1 MKKGYRQQLP
11 DRDPQET
18 IEWID
23 SIASIIDIKGDE
35 RARYLLQTLIREARD
50 RNIAIPLLTNSP
62 YVNTIPPESEP
73 EYPGDEVL
81 EKKIRRMIRWN
92 AAMMVAK
99 ANQNFAGLGGHISTY
114 ASASSLYE
122 VGFQHFFK
130 GKDNGLGDFIYF
142 QGHASPGIYSRA
154 YIEGRLSEE
163 QLDHFRRESF
173 TDGLSSYPHPR
184 LMPDFWEFPTVSMG
198 LGPTNAI
205 YHARFLRYAH
215 ERGICD
221 TSNSRVWAFLG
232 DGECDEPET
241 LHALHLAHR
250 EKLDNLTFVI
260 NCNLQ
265 RLDGPV
271 RGNGKIIQELE
282 AIFRGSGW
290 NVLKVLWGKDWD
302 PLLQNDEMGH
312 LLQKMENTVDGDYQN
327 LAASSGDYIRQNF
340 FGPEPELQKLVE
352 NLDDNTLARLRRGG
366 HDSTK
371 LFAAYNEAIN
381 HKNQPTVILAKT
393 VKGWS
398 LGKSFEARNMTHQ
411 KKGLDKSDWQHFRD
425 LLQIPFTD
433 SELEEMPYY
442 KPASDSPEIKYLKQQ
457 REKLGGSLPKRN
469 ATYSGFQ
476 MPQNQVFSEFD
487 KGTPKE
493 QEVSTT
499 MAFVRLLRN
508 LMKDEKI
515 GDLIV
520 PIVPDE
526 ARTFGMEALFTEFK
540 IYTAQGQTYTP
551 VDSKLLLSY
560 KEAKNGQILEEG
572 ISEAGAMSS
581 FTAAGMA
588 YSTIGKPTIPFYIY
602 YSMFGFQRVGDQ
614 IWCAADSRAKGF
626 LLGATAGRTTL
637 NGEGLQ
643 HQDGHSLLVADTVP
657 SCISYDAAFAYEIG
671 IIIKEGLRRMYDN
684 NEDLLYYLT
693 LYNENYQM
701 PPIPKNCEEGVIKGI
716 YKFKS
721 TPKPKARLIG
731 SGSIMQQVL
740 SAHKILKKLGIETE
754 IWSATSFGG
763 LRRDAVECE
772 RWNLLNPM
780 KKPKIPY
787 ISKAMTK
794 KDLVTIAATDH
805 VKAVPDM
812 IQKWMPGKYIS
823 LGTDG
828 FGRSDTRENLR
839 KFFEIDAE
847 HIAAAT
853 ISTLLTEGKISEAKA
868 KTALKT
874 LDIDPDTPDPARN

>member
-1 MKKGYRQQLP
+1 MGKGYRQQLP

-18 IEWID
+18 EEWID
-23 SIASIIDIKGDE
+23 SIASVIDIKGEE

-50 RNIAIPLLTNSP
+50 RNIAIPPLTNSP

-73 EYPGDEVL
+73 KYPGDEIL
-81 EKKIRRMIRWN
+81 EKKIRRIIRWN
-92 AAMMVAK
+92 AAMMVSK
-99 ANQNFAGLGGHISTY
+99 ANKKFEGLGGHISTY
-114 ASASSLYE
+114 ASAASLYE
-122 VGFQHFFK
+122 VGFHHFFK
-130 GKDNGLGDFIYF
+130 GKNNGIGDFIYY

-154 YIEGRLSEE
+154 YLEGRLNEGH
-163 QLDHFRRESF
+163 LDHFRREAF

-184 LMPDFWEFPTVSMG
+184 LMPEFWEFPTVSMG

-205 YHARFLRYAH
+205 YHARFLRYLQ
-215 ERGICD
+215 ERGIAD

-250 EKLDNLTFVI
+250 EKLDNLTFVV

-290 NVLKVLWGKDWD
+290 NVIKVLWGRDWD
-302 PLLQNDEMGH
+302 PLLLKDERGH
-312 LLQKMENTVDGDYQN
+312 LLRKMEKTVDGDYQT
-327 LAASSGDYIRQNF
+327 LAASSGDYIREKF
-340 FGPEPELQKLVE
+340 FGPEHELKKLVE
-352 NLDDNTLARLRRGG
+352 DMDDNSLTKLRRGG

-371 LFAAYNEAIN
+371 LFAAYNEATK
-381 HKNQPTVILAKT
+381 HENQPSVILAKT
-393 VKGWS
+393 VKGWA
-398 LGKSFEARNMTHQ
+398 LGKGFQARNMTHQ
-411 KKGLDKSDWQHFRD
+411 KKSLDKSDWEYFRD
-425 LLQIPFTD
+425 LLEIPFTD
-433 SELEEMPYY
+433 SELEDMPYY
-442 KPASDSPEIKYLKQQ
+442 KPPPDSEEIKYLKDQ
-457 REKLGGSLPKRN
+457 RERLGGFLPKRN
-469 ATYSGFQ
+469 ASYSGFH
-476 MPQNQVFSEFD
+476 MPKNDVFTEFD
-487 KGTPKE
+487 KGTPKN
-493 QEVSTT
+493 QVVSTT

-540 IYTAQGQTYTP
+540 IYNAQGQIYTP
-551 VDSKLLLSY
+551 VDSQLLLSY
-560 KEAKNGQILEEG
+560 KESESGQILEEG

-588 YSTIGKPTIPFYIY
+588 YSTVGKPTIPFYIY

-614 IWCAADSRAKGF
+614 IWCAADSRARGF

-643 HQDGHSLLVADTVP
+643 HQDGHSLLTATTVP
-657 SCISYDAAFAYEIG
+657 NCVSYDAAFAYEIG
-671 IIIKEGLRRMYDN
+671 IIIKEGLRRMYEN
-684 NEDLLYYLT
+684 NEDLFYYLT
-693 LYNENYQM
+693 LYNENYDM
-701 PPIPKNCEEGVIKGI
+701 PPIPKNSEEGIIKGI
-716 YKFKS
+716 YRFKKI
-721 TPKPKARLIG
+721 TKPIVRLIG
-731 SGSIMQQVL
+731 SGSIMQQVI
-740 SAHKILKKLGIETE
+740 SADKILSEMGINCE

-763 LRRDAVECE
+763 LQRDAMECE
-772 RWNLLNPM
+772 RWNLLNPT
-780 KKPKIPY
+780 KKAKIPY
-787 ISKAMTK
+787 ISKVMK
-794 KDLVTIAATDH
+794 NEEMVTIATTDH
-805 VKAVPDM
+805 IKAVPKM
-812 IQKWMPGKYIS
+812 IERWIPGEYIT

-847 HIAAAT
+847 HIAAAA
-853 ISTLLTEGKISEAKA
+853 ISSLLTEGKLTKAKA
-868 KTALKT
+868 ESYMEN
-874 LDIDPDTPDPARN
+874 LDINSDAPDPSRN

>member
-1 MKKGYRQQLP
+1 MGKGYRQQLP

-18 IEWID
+18 EEWID
-23 SIASIIDIKGDE
+23 SIASIIDIKGEE

-50 RNIAIPLLTNSP
+50 RNIAIPPLTNSP

-73 EYPGDEVL
+73 KYPGDETL
-81 EKKIRRMIRWN
+81 EKKIRRIIRWN
-92 AAMMVAK
+92 AAMMVSK
-99 ANQNFAGLGGHISTY
+99 ANKKFEGLGGHISTY
-114 ASASSLYE
+114 ASAASLYE
-122 VGFQHFFK
+122 VGFHHFFK
-130 GKDNGLGDFIYF
+130 GKNNGIGDFIYY

-154 YIEGRLSEE
+154 YLEGRLNEGH
-163 QLDHFRRESF
+163 LDHFRREAF

-184 LMPDFWEFPTVSMG
+184 LMPEFWEFPTVSMG

-205 YHARFLRYAH
+205 YHARFLRYLQ
-215 ERGICD
+215 ERGIAD

-250 EKLDNLTFVI
+250 EKLDNLTFVV

-290 NVLKVLWGKDWD
+290 NVIKVLWGRDWD
-302 PLLQNDEMGH
+302 PLLLKDEMGH
-312 LLQKMENTVDGDYQN
+312 LLRKMENTVDGDYQT
-327 LAASSGDYIRQNF
+327 LAASSGDYIREKF
-340 FGPEPELQKLVE
+340 FGPEHELKKLVE
-352 NLDDNTLARLRRGG
+352 DMDDNSLTKLRRGG

-371 LFAAYNEAIN
+371 LFAAYNEATK
-381 HKNQPTVILAKT
+381 HENQPSVILAKT
-393 VKGWS
+393 VKGWA
-398 LGKSFEARNMTHQ
+398 LGKGFQARNMTHQ
-411 KKGLDKSDWQHFRD
+411 KKSLDKSDWEYFRD
-425 LLQIPFTD
+425 LLEIPFTD
-433 SELEEMPYY
+433 SELEDMPYY
-442 KPASDSPEIKYLKQQ
+442 KPPPDSEEIKYLKDQ
-457 REKLGGSLPKRN
+457 RERLGGFLPKRN
-469 ATYSGFQ
+469 ASYSGFH
-476 MPQNQVFSEFD
+476 MPISDVFAEFD
-487 KGTPKE
+487 KGTPKN
-493 QEVSTT
+493 QVVSTT

-540 IYTAQGQTYTP
+540 IYNAQGQIYTP
-551 VDSKLLLSY
+551 VDSQLLLSY
-560 KEAKNGQILEEG
+560 KESESGQILEEG

-588 YSTIGKPTIPFYIY
+588 YSTVGKPTIPFYIY

-614 IWCAADSRAKGF
+614 IWCAADSRARGF

-643 HQDGHSLLVADTVP
+643 HQDGHSLLTATTVP
-657 SCISYDAAFAYEIG
+657 NCVAYDAAFAYEIG
-671 IIIKEGLRRMYDN
+671 IIIKEGLRRMYEN
-684 NEDLLYYLT
+684 NEDLFYYLT
-693 LYNENYQM
+693 LYNENYTM
-701 PPIPKNCEEGVIKGI
+701 PPIPKNSEEGIIKGI
-716 YKFKS
+716 YRFKNVA
-721 TPKPKARLIG
+721 KPVVRLIG

-740 SAHKILKKLGIETE
+740 SADKILSEMGINCE

-763 LRRDAVECE
+763 LQRDAMECE
-772 RWNLLNPM
+772 RWNLLNPT
-780 KKPKIPY
+780 KKAKIPY
-787 ISKAMTK
+787 ISKVMK
-794 KDLVTIAATDH
+794 NEEMVTIATTDH
-805 VKAVPDM
+805 IKAVPKM
-812 IQKWMPGKYIS
+812 IERWIPGEYIT

-847 HIAAAT
+847 HIAAAA
-853 ISTLLTEGKISEAKA
+853 ISSLLTERKLTKAKA
-868 KTALKT
+868 DSYMEN
-874 LDIDPDTPDPARN
+874 LDINPDAPDPSRN

>member
-18 IEWID
+18 EEWID
-23 SIASIIDIKGDE
+23 SISSIIDIKGNE

-73 EYPGDEVL
+73 DYPGDQAL

-92 AAMMVAK
+92 AAMMVSK
-99 ANQNFAGLGGHISTY
+99 ANKNFAGLGGHISTY

-154 YIEGRLSEE
+154 FIEGRLNEE

-173 TDGLSSYPHPR
+173 DDGLSSYPHPR

-302 PLLQNDEMGH
+302 PLLQKDEMGH
-312 LLQKMENTVDGDYQN
+312 LLQKMESTVDGDYQN

-352 NLDDNTLARLRRGG
+352 DLDDNTLARLRRGG

-381 HKNQPTVILAKT
+381 HKKQPTVILAKT

-398 LGKSFEARNMTHQ
+398 LGKAFEARNMTHQ
-411 KKGLDKSDWQHFRD
+411 KKGLDKSDWQYFRD
-425 LLQIPFTD
+425 LLEIPFTD
-433 SELEEMPYY
+433 SELEDMPYY
-442 KPASDSPEIKYLKQQ
+442 KPSADSPEIKYLIQQ
-457 REKLGGSLPKRN
+457 REKLGGFLPKRN
-469 ATYSGFQ
+469 STYSGFK
-476 MPQNQVFSEFD
+476 MPKKEVFAEFD

-515 GDLIV
+515 GELIV

-560 KEAKNGQILEEG
+560 KEAENGQILEEG

-614 IWCAADSRAKGF
+614 IWCAADSRARGF

-701 PPIPKNCEEGVIKGI
+701 PPKPKNCEEGIIKGI

-721 TPKPKARLIG
+721 VPKPKARLIG

-740 SAHKILKKLGIETE
+740 SAHKKLKNLGIETE

-763 LRRDAVECE
+763 LRRDAMECE

-780 KKPKIPY
+780 KKAKIPY
-787 ISKAMTK
+787 LSKIMGK
-794 KDLVTIAATDH
+794 NELVTIATTDH

-812 IQKWMPGKYIS
+812 IQKWMPGKYVC

-828 FGRSDTRENLR
+828 FGRSDTRDNLR
-839 KFFEIDAE
+839 KFFEIDTE
-847 HIAAAT
+847 HIVAAT
-853 ISTLLTEGKISEAKA
+853 ISTLLTEGKLSEAKA
-868 KTALKT
+868 KAALKT
-874 LDIDPDTPDPARN
+874 LDINPDTPDPARN

>member
-1 MKKGYRQQLP
+1 MGKGYRQQLP

-18 IEWID
+18 EEWID
-23 SIASIIDIKGDE
+23 SIASVIDIKGEE

-50 RNIAIPLLTNSP
+50 RNIAIPPLTNSP

-73 EYPGDEVL
+73 KYPGDEIL
-81 EKKIRRMIRWN
+81 EKKIRRIIRWN
-92 AAMMVAK
+92 AAMMVSK
-99 ANQNFAGLGGHISTY
+99 ANKKFEGLGGHISTY
-114 ASASSLYE
+114 ASAASLYE
-122 VGFQHFFK
+122 VGFHHFFK
-130 GKDNGLGDFIYF
+130 GKNNGIGDFIYY

-154 YIEGRLSEE
+154 YLEGRLNEGH
-163 QLDHFRRESF
+163 LDHFRREAF

-184 LMPDFWEFPTVSMG
+184 LMPEFWEFPTVSMG

-205 YHARFLRYAH
+205 YHARFLRYLQ
-215 ERGICD
+215 ERGIAD

-250 EKLDNLTFVI
+250 EKLDNLTFVV

-290 NVLKVLWGKDWD
+290 NVIKVLWGRDWD
-302 PLLQNDEMGH
+302 PLLLKDEMGH
-312 LLQKMENTVDGDYQN
+312 LLRKMEKTVDGDYQT
-327 LAASSGDYIRQNF
+327 LAASSGDYIREKF
-340 FGPEPELQKLVE
+340 FGPEHELKKLVE
-352 NLDDNTLARLRRGG
+352 DMDDNSLTKLRRGG

-371 LFAAYNEAIN
+371 LFAAYNEATK
-381 HKNQPTVILAKT
+381 HENQPSVILAKT
-393 VKGWS
+393 VKGWA
-398 LGKSFEARNMTHQ
+398 LGKGFQARNMTHQ
-411 KKGLDKSDWQHFRD
+411 KKSLDKSDWEYFRD
-425 LLQIPFTD
+425 LLEIPFTD
-433 SELEEMPYY
+433 SELEDMPYY
-442 KPASDSPEIKYLKQQ
+442 KPPPDSEEIKYLKDQ
-457 REKLGGSLPKRN
+457 RERLGGFLPKRN
-469 ATYSGFQ
+469 ASYSGFH
-476 MPQNQVFSEFD
+476 MPINDVFTEFD
-487 KGTPKE
+487 KGTPKN
-493 QEVSTT
+493 QVVSTT

-540 IYTAQGQTYTP
+540 IYNAQGQIYTP
-551 VDSKLLLSY
+551 VDSQLLLSY
-560 KEAKNGQILEEG
+560 KESESGQILEEG

-588 YSTIGKPTIPFYIY
+588 YSTVGKPTIPFYIY

-614 IWCAADSRAKGF
+614 IWCAADSRARGF

-643 HQDGHSLLVADTVP
+643 HQDGHSLLTATTVP
-657 SCISYDAAFAYEIG
+657 NCVSYDAAFAYEIG
-671 IIIKEGLRRMYDN
+671 IIIKEGLRRMYEN
-684 NEDLLYYLT
+684 NEDLFYYLT
-693 LYNENYQM
+693 LYNENYDM
-701 PPIPKNCEEGVIKGI
+701 PPIPKNSKEGIIKGI
-716 YKFKS
+716 YRFKKI
-721 TPKPKARLIG
+721 TKPIVRLIG
-731 SGSIMQQVL
+731 SGSIMQQVI
-740 SAHKILKKLGIETE
+740 SADKILSEMGINCE

-763 LRRDAVECE
+763 LQRDAMECE
-772 RWNLLNPM
+772 RWNLLNPT
-780 KKPKIPY
+780 KKAKIPY
-787 ISKAMTK
+787 ISKVMK
-794 KDLVTIAATDH
+794 NEEMVTIATTDH
-805 VKAVPDM
+805 IKAVPKM
-812 IQKWMPGKYIS
+812 IERWIPGEYIT

-847 HIAAAT
+847 HIAAAA
-853 ISTLLTEGKISEAKA
+853 ISSLLTEGKLTKAKA
-868 KTALKT
+868 DSYMEN
-874 LDIDPDTPDPARN
+874 LDINSDAPDPSRN

>member
-18 IEWID
+18 EEWID
-23 SIASIIDIKGDE
+23 SIASIIDLKGDE

-73 EYPGDEVL
+73 EYPGDEIL

-92 AAMMVAK
+92 AAMMVSK
-99 ANQNFAGLGGHISTY
+99 ANKNFAGLGGHISTY

-154 YIEGRLSEE
+154 FIEGRLSEE

-173 TDGLSSYPHPR
+173 DDGLSSYPHPR

-302 PLLQNDEMGH
+302 PLLQKDEMGH
-312 LLQKMENTVDGDYQN
+312 LLKKMEKTVDGDYQN

-352 NLDDNTLARLRRGG
+352 DLDDNTLARLRRGG

-398 LGKSFEARNMTHQ
+398 LGKAFEARNMTHQ
-411 KKGLDKSDWQHFRD
+411 KKGLDKSDWQYFRD
-425 LLQIPFTD
+425 LLEIPFTD
-433 SELEEMPYY
+433 SELEDMPYY
-442 KPASDSPEIKYLKQQ
+442 KPAADSPEIKYLKHQ

-476 MPQNQVFSEFD
+476 MPTNQVFSEFD

-508 LMKDEKI
+508 LMKDEQI

-540 IYTAQGQTYTP
+540 IYTSQGQTYTP

-657 SCISYDAAFAYEIG
+657 NCISYDAAFAYEIG

-693 LYNENYQM
+693 LYNENYRM
-701 PPIPKNCEEGVIKGI
+701 PAIPKDCEEGIIKGI
-716 YKFKS
+716 YKFKNAS
-721 TPKPKARLIG
+721 KPKARLIG

-740 SAHKILKKLGIETE
+740 LAQKMLEKLDIKTE
-754 IWSATSFGG
+754 VWSATSFGG

-772 RWNLLNPM
+772 RWNLLNPT
-780 KKPKIPY
+780 KKQKIPY
-787 ISKAMTK
+787 ISKVMTK
-794 KDLVTIAATDH
+794 KLVTIASTDH

-812 IQKWMPGKYIS
+812 IQKWIPGKYVS

-839 KFFEIDAE
+839 KFFEIDSQY
-847 HIAAAT
+847 IVAAT
-853 ISTLLTEGKISEAKA
+853 ISTLLTEGELSEAKA
-868 KTALKT
+868 KAALKS
-874 LDIDPDTPDPARN
+874 LDIDPDTPNPARN

>member
-1 MKKGYRQQLP
+1 MSKGYRQQLP
-11 DRDPQET
+11 DRDTQET
-18 IEWID
+18 EEWID
-23 SIASIIDIKGDE
+23 SIESIIDVKGEE

-50 RNIAIPLLTNSP
+50 RNIDIPLLTNSP

-73 EYPGDEVL
+73 NYPGDEII
-81 EKKIRRMIRWN
+81 EKRIRRIIRWN
-92 AAMMVAK
+92 AAMMVSK
-99 ANQNFAGLGGHISTY
+99 ANKNFAGLGGHISTY
-114 ASASSLYE
+114 ASAASLYE
-122 VGFQHFFK
+122 VGFHHFFK
-130 GKDNGLGDFIYF
+130 GKEQGIGDFIYY

-154 YIEGRLSEE
+154 YLEGRLNEK

-173 TDGLSSYPHPR
+173 ADGLSSYPHPR

-205 YHARFLRYAH
+205 YHARFLRYLQ
-215 ERGICD
+215 ERGIAD

-250 EKLDNLTFVI
+250 EKLDNLTFVV

-290 NVLKVLWGKDWD
+290 NVMKVLWGRDWD
-302 PLLQNDEMGH
+302 PLLQKDEMGH
-312 LLQKMENTVDGDYQN
+312 LLKRMNETVDGDYQT

-340 FGPEPELQKLVE
+340 FGPEKELQELVKHIG
-352 NLDDNTLARLRRGG
+352 DDALTKLRRGG

-371 LFAAYNEAIN
+371 IFAAYKEATE
-381 HKNQPTVILAKT
+381 HKGQPSVVLAKT
-393 VKGWS
+393 VKGWA
-398 LGKSFEARNMTHQ
+398 LGKGFEARNMTHQ
-411 KKGLDKSDWQHFRD
+411 KKSLEKSDWQYFRD
-425 LLQIPFTD
+425 LLEIPFTD
-433 SELEEMPYY
+433 SELEDMPYY
-442 KPASDSPEIKYLKQQ
+442 RPSADSEEIKYLKEQ
-457 REKLGGSLPKRN
+457 RKNLGGYLPTRK
-469 ATYSGFQ
+469 ATYSGFH
-476 MPQNQVFSEFD
+476 MPKSDAFTEFD
-487 KGTPKE
+487 KGTPKD

-508 LMKDEKI
+508 LMKDDKI

-540 IYTAQGQTYTP
+540 IYNAQGQIYTP
-551 VDSKLLLSY
+551 VDSQLLLSY
-560 KEAKNGQILEEG
+560 KESESGQILEEG

-588 YSTIGKPTIPFYIY
+588 YSTVGKPTIPFYIY

-643 HQDGHSLLVADTVP
+643 HQDGHSLLTATTVP
-657 SCISYDAAFAYEIG
+657 NCLSYDAAFAYEIG
-671 IIIKEGLRRMYDN
+671 IIIKEGLRRMYEN
-684 NEDLLYYLT
+684 NEDVFYYLT
-693 LYNENYQM
+693 LYNENYPM
-701 PPIPKNCEEGVIKGI
+701 PSLPKNCEEGIIKGI

-721 TPKPKARLIG
+721 MNKPKIRLIG
-731 SGSIMQQVL
+731 SGPIMQQVL
-740 SAHKILKKLGIETE
+740 KAEEILANEGISCE

-763 LRRDAVECE
+763 LRREALECD
-772 RWNLLNPM
+772 RWNMMNPA
-780 KKPKIPY
+780 KKQKIPY
-787 ISKAMTK
+787 ISKVMGK
-794 KDLVTIAATDH
+794 NNLITIAATDH
-805 VKAVPDM
+805 MKAVPDM
-812 IQKWMPGKYIS
+812 IKSWMPGKYVT

-847 HIAAAT
+847 HIAAAA
-853 ISTLLTEGKISEAKA
+853 ISTMLTEGKLTKTKA
-868 KTALKT
+868 ETILKK
-874 LDIDPDTPDPARN
+874 LDINPEAPNPARN

>member
-18 IEWID
+18 EEWID
-23 SIASIIDIKGDE
+23 SIASIIDLKGDE

-73 EYPGDEVL
+73 EYPGDEIL

-92 AAMMVAK
+92 AAMMVSK
-99 ANQNFAGLGGHISTY
+99 ANKNFAGLGGHISTY

-154 YIEGRLSEE
+154 FIEGRLSKE

-173 TDGLSSYPHPR
+173 DDGLSSYPHPR

-302 PLLQNDEMGH
+302 PLLQKDEMGH
-312 LLQKMENTVDGDYQN
+312 LLKKMEKTVDGDYQN

-352 NLDDNTLARLRRGG
+352 DLDDNTLARLRRGG

-398 LGKSFEARNMTHQ
+398 LGKAFEARNMTHQ
-411 KKGLDKSDWQHFRD
+411 KKGLDKSDWQYFRD
-425 LLQIPFTD
+425 LLEIPFTD
-433 SELEEMPYY
+433 SELEDMPYY
-442 KPASDSPEIKYLKQQ
+442 KPAADSPEIKYLKHQ

-476 MPQNQVFSEFD
+476 MPTNQVFSEFD

-508 LMKDEKI
+508 LMKDEQI

-540 IYTAQGQTYTP
+540 IYTSQGQTYTP

-657 SCISYDAAFAYEIG
+657 NCISYDAAFAYEIG

-701 PPIPKNCEEGVIKGI
+701 PAIPKDCEEGIIKGI
-716 YKFKS
+716 YKFKNAS
-721 TPKPKARLIG
+721 KPKARLIG

-740 SAHKILKKLGIETE
+740 LAQKMLEKLDIKTE
-754 IWSATSFGG
+754 VWSATSFGG

-772 RWNLLNPM
+772 RWNLLNPT
-780 KKPKIPY
+780 KKQKIPY
-787 ISKAMTK
+787 ISKVMTK
-794 KDLVTIAATDH
+794 KLVTIASTDH

-812 IQKWMPGKYIS
+812 IQKWIPGKYVS

-839 KFFEIDAE
+839 KFFEIDSQY
-847 HIAAAT
+847 IVAAT
-853 ISTLLTEGKISEAKA
+853 ISTLLTEGELSEAKA
-868 KTALKT
+868 KAALKS
-874 LDIDPDTPDPARN
+874 LDIDPDTPNPARN

>member
-18 IEWID
+18 EEWID
-23 SIASIIDIKGDE
+23 SIASIIDLKGDE

-73 EYPGDEVL
+73 EYPGDEIL

-92 AAMMVAK
+92 AAMMVSK
-99 ANQNFAGLGGHISTY
+99 ANKNFAGLGGHISTY

-154 YIEGRLSEE
+154 FIEGRLSEE

-173 TDGLSSYPHPR
+173 DDGLSSYPHPR

-302 PLLQNDEMGH
+302 PLLQKDEMGH
-312 LLQKMENTVDGDYQN
+312 LLKKMEKTVDGDYQN

-352 NLDDNTLARLRRGG
+352 DLDDNTLARLRRGG

-398 LGKSFEARNMTHQ
+398 LGKAFEARNMTHQ
-411 KKGLDKSDWQHFRD
+411 KKGLDKSDWQYFRD
-425 LLQIPFTD
+425 LLEIPFTD
-433 SELEEMPYY
+433 SELEDMPYY
-442 KPASDSPEIKYLKQQ
+442 KPAADSPEIKYLKHQ

-476 MPQNQVFSEFD
+476 MPTNQVFSEFD

-508 LMKDEKI
+508 LMKDEQI

-540 IYTAQGQTYTP
+540 IYTSQGQTYTP

-657 SCISYDAAFAYEIG
+657 NCISYDAAFAYEIG

-701 PPIPKNCEEGVIKGI
+701 PAIPKDCEEGIIKGI
-716 YKFKS
+716 YKFKNAS
-721 TPKPKARLIG
+721 KPKARLIG

-740 SAHKILKKLGIETE
+740 LAQKMLEKLDIKTE
-754 IWSATSFGG
+754 VWSATSFGG

-772 RWNLLNPM
+772 RWNLLNPT
-780 KKPKIPY
+780 KKQKIPY
-787 ISKAMTK
+787 ISKVMTK
-794 KDLVTIAATDH
+794 KLVTIASTDH

-812 IQKWMPGKYIS
+812 IQKWIPGKYVS

-839 KFFEIDAE
+839 KFFEIDSQY
-847 HIAAAT
+847 IVAAT
-853 ISTLLTEGKISEAKA
+853 ISTLLTEGELSEAKA
-868 KTALKT
+868 KAALKS
-874 LDIDPDTPDPARN
+874 LDIDPDTPNPARN

>member
-1 MKKGYRQQLP
+1 MSKGYRQQLP
-11 DRDPQET
+11 DRDTQET
-18 IEWID
+18 EEWID
-23 SIASIIDIKGDE
+23 SIESIIDVKGEE

-50 RNIAIPLLTNSP
+50 RNIDIPLLTNSP

-73 EYPGDEVL
+73 NYPGDEII
-81 EKKIRRMIRWN
+81 EKRIRRIIRWN
-92 AAMMVAK
+92 AAMMVSK
-99 ANQNFAGLGGHISTY
+99 ANKNFAGLGGHISTY
-114 ASASSLYE
+114 ASAASLYE
-122 VGFQHFFK
+122 VGFHHFFK
-130 GKDNGLGDFIYF
+130 GKEQGIGDFIYY

-154 YIEGRLSEE
+154 YLEGRLNEK

-173 TDGLSSYPHPR
+173 ADGLSSYPHPR

-205 YHARFLRYAH
+205 YHARFLRYLQ
-215 ERGICD
+215 ERGIAD

-250 EKLDNLTFVI
+250 EKLDNLTFVV

-290 NVLKVLWGKDWD
+290 NVMKVLWGRDWD
-302 PLLQNDEMGH
+302 PLLQKDEMGY
-312 LLQKMENTVDGDYQN
+312 LLKRMNETVDGDYQT
-327 LAASSGDYIRQNF
+327 LAASSGEYIRQNF
-340 FGPEPELQKLVE
+340 FGPEKELQKLVKHIG
-352 NLDDNTLARLRRGG
+352 DDALTKLRRGG

-371 LFAAYNEAIN
+371 IFAAYKEATEY
-381 HKNQPTVILAKT
+381 KGLPSVVLAKT
-393 VKGWS
+393 VKGWA
-398 LGKSFEARNMTHQ
+398 LGKGFEARNMTHQ
-411 KKGLDKSDWQHFRD
+411 KKSLEKSDWQYFRD
-425 LLQIPFTD
+425 LLEIPFTD
-433 SELEEMPYY
+433 SELEDMPYY
-442 KPASDSPEIKYLKQQ
+442 RPSADSEEIKYLKEQ
-457 REKLGGSLPKRN
+457 RQNLGGYLPTRK
-469 ATYSGFQ
+469 ATYSGFH
-476 MPQNQVFSEFD
+476 MPKSDAFTEFD
-487 KGTPKE
+487 KGTPKD

-508 LMKDEKI
+508 LMKDDKI
-515 GDLIV
+515 GDLVV

-540 IYTAQGQTYTP
+540 IYNAQGQIYTP
-551 VDSKLLLSY
+551 VDSQLLLSY
-560 KEAKNGQILEEG
+560 KESESGQILEEG

-588 YSTIGKPTIPFYIY
+588 YSTVGKPTIPFYIY

-643 HQDGHSLLVADTVP
+643 HQDGHSLLTATTVP
-657 SCISYDAAFAYEIG
+657 NCLSYDAAFAYEIG
-671 IIIKEGLRRMYDN
+671 IIIKEGLRRMYEN
-684 NEDLLYYLT
+684 NEDVFYYLT
-693 LYNENYQM
+693 LYNENYPM
-701 PPIPKNCEEGVIKGI
+701 PSLPKNCEEGIIKGI

-721 TPKPKARLIG
+721 NNKPKIRLIG
-731 SGSIMQQVL
+731 SGPIMQQVL
-740 SAHKILKKLGIETE
+740 KAEEILANEGINCE

-763 LRRDAVECE
+763 LRRDALECD
-772 RWNLLNPM
+772 RWNMMNPT
-780 KKPKIPY
+780 KKQKVPY
-787 ISKAMTK
+787 ISKVMSK
-794 KDLVTIAATDH
+794 SNLITIAATDH
-805 VKAVPDM
+805 MKAVPDM
-812 IQKWMPGKYIS
+812 IKSWMPGKYVT

-847 HIAAAT
+847 HIAAAA
-853 ISTLLTEGKISEAKA
+853 ISTMLTEGKLTKAKA
-868 KTALKT
+868 ETILKK
-874 LDIDPDTPDPARN
+874 LDINPKAPNPARN

>member
-18 IEWID
+18 EEWID
-23 SIASIIDIKGDE
+23 SIASIIDLKGDE

-73 EYPGDEVL
+73 DYPGDEIL

-92 AAMMVAK
+92 AAMMVSK
-99 ANQNFAGLGGHISTY
+99 ANKNFAGLGGHISTY

-154 YIEGRLSEE
+154 FIEGRLSEK

-173 TDGLSSYPHPR
+173 DDGLSSYPHPR
-184 LMPDFWEFPTVSMG
+184 LMPEFWEFPTVSMG

-302 PLLQNDEMGH
+302 PLLQKDEMGH
-312 LLQKMENTVDGDYQN
+312 LLKKMEKTVDGDYQN

-352 NLDDNTLARLRRGG
+352 DLDDNTLARLRRGG

-393 VKGWS
+393 IKGWS
-398 LGKSFEARNMTHQ
+398 LGKAFEARNMTHQ
-411 KKGLDKSDWQHFRD
+411 KKGLDKSDWQYFRD
-425 LLQIPFTD
+425 LLEIPFTD
-433 SELEEMPYY
+433 SELEDMPYY
-442 KPASDSPEIKYLKQQ
+442 KPAADSPEIKYLKHQ

-476 MPQNQVFSEFD
+476 MPTNQVFSEFD
-487 KGTPKE
+487 KGTPEE

-657 SCISYDAAFAYEIG
+657 NCISYDAAFAYEIG
-671 IIIKEGLRRMYDN
+671 IIIKEGLRRMYDK

-701 PPIPKNCEEGVIKGI
+701 PAIPKNCEEGIIKGI
-716 YKFKS
+716 YKFKNAS
-721 TPKPKARLIG
+721 KAKARLIG

-740 SAHKILKKLGIETE
+740 LAQKMLEKLDIKTE
-754 IWSATSFGG
+754 VWSATSFGG

-772 RWNLLNPM
+772 RWNLLNPTV
-780 KKPKIPY
+780 KQKIPY
-787 ISKAMTK
+787 ISKVMTK
-794 KDLVTIAATDH
+794 KLVTIASTDH

-812 IQKWMPGKYIS
+812 IQKWIPGKYVS

-839 KFFEIDAE
+839 KFFEIDAQ
-847 HIAAAT
+847 HIVAAT
-853 ISTLLTEGKISEAKA
+853 ISTLLTEGELSEVKAKA
-868 KTALKT
+868 ALKN
-874 LDIDPDTPDPARN
+874 LDINPDTPNPARN

>member
-1 MKKGYRQQLP
+1 MGKGYRQQLP

-18 IEWID
+18 EEWID
-23 SIASIIDIKGDE
+23 SIASVIDIKGEE

-50 RNIAIPLLTNSP
+50 RNIAIPPLTNSP

-73 EYPGDEVL
+73 KYPGDEIL
-81 EKKIRRMIRWN
+81 EKKIRRIIRWN
-92 AAMMVAK
+92 AAMMVSK
-99 ANQNFAGLGGHISTY
+99 ANKKFEGLGGHISTY
-114 ASASSLYE
+114 ASAASLYE
-122 VGFQHFFK
+122 VGFHHFFK
-130 GKDNGLGDFIYF
+130 GKNNGIGDFIYY

-154 YIEGRLSEE
+154 YLEGRLNEGH
-163 QLDHFRRESF
+163 LDHFRREAF

-184 LMPDFWEFPTVSMG
+184 LMPEFWEFPTVSMG

-205 YHARFLRYAH
+205 YHARFLRYLQ
-215 ERGICD
+215 ERGIAD

-250 EKLDNLTFVI
+250 EKLDNLTFVV

-290 NVLKVLWGKDWD
+290 NVIKVLWGRDWD
-302 PLLQNDEMGH
+302 PLLLKDEMGH
-312 LLQKMENTVDGDYQN
+312 LLRKMEKTVDGDYQT
-327 LAASSGDYIRQNF
+327 LAASSGDYIREKF
-340 FGPEPELQKLVE
+340 FGPEHELKKLVE
-352 NLDDNTLARLRRGG
+352 DMDDNSLTKLRRGG

-371 LFAAYNEAIN
+371 LFAAYNEATK
-381 HKNQPTVILAKT
+381 HENQPSVILAKT
-393 VKGWS
+393 VKGWA
-398 LGKSFEARNMTHQ
+398 LGKGFQARNMTHQ
-411 KKGLDKSDWQHFRD
+411 KKSLDKSDWEYFRD
-425 LLQIPFTD
+425 LLEIPFTD
-433 SELEEMPYY
+433 SELEDMPYY
-442 KPASDSPEIKYLKQQ
+442 KPPPDSEEIKYLKDQ
-457 REKLGGSLPKRN
+457 RERLGGFLPKRN
-469 ATYSGFQ
+469 ASYSGFH
-476 MPQNQVFSEFD
+476 MPINDVFTEFD
-487 KGTPKE
+487 KGTPKN
-493 QEVSTT
+493 QVVSTT

-540 IYTAQGQTYTP
+540 IYNAQGQIYTP
-551 VDSKLLLSY
+551 VDSQLLLSY
-560 KEAKNGQILEEG
+560 KESESGQILEEG

-588 YSTIGKPTIPFYIY
+588 YSTVGKPTIPFYIY

-614 IWCAADSRAKGF
+614 IWCAADSRARGF

-643 HQDGHSLLVADTVP
+643 HQDGHSLLTATTVP
-657 SCISYDAAFAYEIG
+657 NCVSYDAAFAYEIG
-671 IIIKEGLRRMYDN
+671 IIIKEGLRRMYEN
-684 NEDLLYYLT
+684 NEDLFYYLT
-693 LYNENYQM
+693 LYNENYDM
-701 PPIPKNCEEGVIKGI
+701 PPIPKNSEEGIIKGI
-716 YKFKS
+716 YRFKKI
-721 TPKPKARLIG
+721 TKPIVRLIG
-731 SGSIMQQVL
+731 SGSIMQQVI
-740 SAHKILKKLGIETE
+740 SADKILSEMGINCE

-763 LRRDAVECE
+763 LQRDAMECE
-772 RWNLLNPM
+772 RWNLLNPT
-780 KKPKIPY
+780 KKAKIPY
-787 ISKAMTK
+787 ISKVMK
-794 KDLVTIAATDH
+794 NEEMVTIATTDH
-805 VKAVPDM
+805 IKAVPKM
-812 IQKWMPGKYIS
+812 IERWIPGEYIT

-847 HIAAAT
+847 HIAAAA
-853 ISTLLTEGKISEAKA
+853 ISSLLTEGKLTKAKA
-868 KTALKT
+868 DSYMEN
-874 LDIDPDTPDPARN
+874 LDINSDAPDPSRN

>member
-1 MKKGYRQQLP
+1 MGKGYRQQLP

-18 IEWID
+18 EEWID
-23 SIASIIDIKGDE
+23 SIASIINIKGEE

-50 RNIAIPLLTNSP
+50 RNIAIPPLTNSP

-73 EYPGDEVL
+73 KYPGDETL
-81 EKKIRRMIRWN
+81 EKKIRRIIRWN
-92 AAMMVAK
+92 AAMMVSK
-99 ANQNFAGLGGHISTY
+99 ANKKFEGLGGHISTY
-114 ASASSLYE
+114 ASAASLYE
-122 VGFQHFFK
+122 VGFHHFFK
-130 GKDNGLGDFIYF
+130 GKNNGIGDFIYY

-154 YIEGRLSEE
+154 YLEGRLNEGH
-163 QLDHFRRESF
+163 LDHFRREAF
-173 TDGLSSYPHPR
+173 TEGLSSYPHPR
-184 LMPDFWEFPTVSMG
+184 LMPEFWEFPTVSMG

-205 YHARFLRYAH
+205 YHARFLRYLQ
-215 ERGICD
+215 ERGIAD

-250 EKLDNLTFVI
+250 EKLDNLTFVV

-290 NVLKVLWGKDWD
+290 NVIKVLWGRDWD
-302 PLLQNDEMGH
+302 PLLLKDEMGH
-312 LLQKMENTVDGDYQN
+312 LLRKMESTVDGDYQT
-327 LAASSGDYIRQNF
+327 LAASSGDYIREKF
-340 FGPEPELQKLVE
+340 FGPEHELKKLVE
-352 NLDDNTLARLRRGG
+352 DMDDNSLTKLRRGG

-371 LFAAYNEAIN
+371 LFAAYNEATK
-381 HKNQPTVILAKT
+381 HENQPSVILAKT
-393 VKGWS
+393 VKGWA
-398 LGKSFEARNMTHQ
+398 LGEGFQARNMTHQ
-411 KKGLDKSDWQHFRD
+411 KKSLDKSDWEYFRD
-425 LLQIPFTD
+425 LLEIPFTD
-433 SELEEMPYY
+433 SELDDMPYY
-442 KPASDSPEIKYLKQQ
+442 KPPPDSEEIKYLKDQ
-457 REKLGGSLPKRN
+457 RERLGGFLPKRN
-469 ATYSGFQ
+469 ASYSGFH
-476 MPQNQVFSEFD
+476 MPINDVFAEFD
-487 KGTPKE
+487 KGTPKN
-493 QEVSTT
+493 QVVSTT

-540 IYTAQGQTYTP
+540 IYNAQGQIYTP
-551 VDSKLLLSY
+551 VDSQLLLSY
-560 KEAKNGQILEEG
+560 KESESGQILEEG

-588 YSTIGKPTIPFYIY
+588 YSTVGKPTIPFYIY

-614 IWCAADSRAKGF
+614 IWCAADSRARGF

-643 HQDGHSLLVADTVP
+643 HQDGHSLLTATTVP
-657 SCISYDAAFAYEIG
+657 SCVAYDAAFAYEIG
-671 IIIKEGLRRMYDN
+671 IIIKEGLRRMYEN
-684 NEDLLYYLT
+684 NEDLFYYLT
-693 LYNENYQM
+693 LYNENYTM
-701 PPIPKNCEEGVIKGI
+701 PPIPKNSEEGIIKGI
-716 YKFKS
+716 YRFKNVA
-721 TPKPKARLIG
+721 KPVVRLIG

-740 SAHKILKKLGIETE
+740 SADKILSEMGINCE

-763 LRRDAVECE
+763 LQRDAMECE
-772 RWNLLNPM
+772 RWNLLNPT
-780 KKPKIPY
+780 KKAKIPY
-787 ISKAMTK
+787 ISKVMK
-794 KDLVTIAATDH
+794 NEEMVTIATTDH
-805 VKAVPDM
+805 IKAVPKM
-812 IQKWMPGKYIS
+812 IERWIPGEYIT

-847 HIAAAT
+847 HIAAAV
-853 ISTLLTEGKISEAKA
+853 ISSLLTEGKLTKAKA
-868 KTALKT
+868 DSYMEKI
-874 LDIDPDTPDPARN
+874 DINSDAPDPSRN

>member
-18 IEWID
+18 EEWID
-23 SIASIIDIKGDE
+23 SISSIIDIKGDE

-73 EYPGDEVL
+73 DYPGDQAL

-92 AAMMVAK
+92 AAMMVSK
-99 ANQNFAGLGGHISTY
+99 ANKNFAGLGGHISTY

-154 YIEGRLSEE
+154 FIEGRLNEE

-173 TDGLSSYPHPR
+173 DDGLSSYPHPR

-302 PLLQNDEMGH
+302 PLLQKDEMGH
-312 LLQKMENTVDGDYQN
+312 LLQKMESTVDGDYQN

-352 NLDDNTLARLRRGG
+352 DLDDNTLARLRRGG

-381 HKNQPTVILAKT
+381 HKKQPTVILAKT

-398 LGKSFEARNMTHQ
+398 LGIAFEARNMTHQ
-411 KKGLDKSDWQHFRD
+411 KKGLDKSDWQYFRD
-425 LLQIPFTD
+425 LLEIPFTD
-433 SELEEMPYY
+433 SELEDMPYY
-442 KPASDSPEIKYLKQQ
+442 KPSADSPEIKYLIQQ
-457 REKLGGSLPKRN
+457 REKLGGFLPKRN
-469 ATYSGFQ
+469 STYSGFK
-476 MPQNQVFSEFD
+476 MPKKEVFAEFD

-515 GDLIV
+515 GELIV

-560 KEAKNGQILEEG
+560 KEAENGQILEEG

-614 IWCAADSRAKGF
+614 IWCAADSRARGF

-701 PPIPKNCEEGVIKGI
+701 PPKPKNCEEGIIKGI

-721 TPKPKARLIG
+721 VPKPKARLIG

-740 SAHKILKKLGIETE
+740 SAHKKLKNLGIETE

-763 LRRDAVECE
+763 LRRDAMECE

-780 KKPKIPY
+780 KKAKIPY
-787 ISKAMTK
+787 LSKIMGK
-794 KDLVTIAATDH
+794 NELVTIATTDH

-812 IQKWMPGKYIS
+812 IQKWMPGKYVC

-828 FGRSDTRENLR
+828 FGRSDTRDNLR
-839 KFFEIDAE
+839 KFFEIDTE
-847 HIAAAT
+847 HIVAAT
-853 ISTLLTEGKISEAKA
+853 ISTLLTEGKLSEAKA
-868 KTALKT
+868 KAALKT
-874 LDIDPDTPDPARN
+874 LDINPDTPDPARN

>member
-1 MKKGYRQQLP
+1 MGKGYRQQLP

-18 IEWID
+18 EEWID
-23 SIASIIDIKGDE
+23 SIASVIDIKGEE

-50 RNIAIPLLTNSP
+50 RNIAIPPLTNSP

-73 EYPGDEVL
+73 KYPGDEIL
-81 EKKIRRMIRWN
+81 EKKIRRIIRWN
-92 AAMMVAK
+92 AAMMVSK
-99 ANQNFAGLGGHISTY
+99 ANKKFEGLGGHISTY
-114 ASASSLYE
+114 ASAASLYE
-122 VGFQHFFK
+122 VGFHHFFK
-130 GKDNGLGDFIYF
+130 GKNNGIGDFIYY

-154 YIEGRLSEE
+154 YLEGRLNEGH
-163 QLDHFRRESF
+163 LDHFRREAF

-184 LMPDFWEFPTVSMG
+184 LMPEFWEFPTVSMG

-205 YHARFLRYAH
+205 YHARFLRYLQ
-215 ERGICD
+215 ERGIAD

-250 EKLDNLTFVI
+250 EKLDNLTFVV

-290 NVLKVLWGKDWD
+290 NVIKVLWGRDWD
-302 PLLQNDEMGH
+302 PLLLKDERGH
-312 LLQKMENTVDGDYQN
+312 LLRKMEKTVDGDYQT
-327 LAASSGDYIRQNF
+327 LAASSGDYIREKF
-340 FGPEPELQKLVE
+340 FGPEHELKKLVE
-352 NLDDNTLARLRRGG
+352 DMDDNSLTKLRRGG

-371 LFAAYNEAIN
+371 LFAAYNEATK
-381 HKNQPTVILAKT
+381 HENQPSVILAKT
-393 VKGWS
+393 VKGWA
-398 LGKSFEARNMTHQ
+398 LGKGFQARNMTHQ
-411 KKGLDKSDWQHFRD
+411 KKSLDKSDWEYFRD
-425 LLQIPFTD
+425 LLEIPFTD
-433 SELEEMPYY
+433 SELEDMPYY
-442 KPASDSPEIKYLKQQ
+442 KPPPDSEEIKYLKDQ
-457 REKLGGSLPKRN
+457 RERLGGFLPKRN
-469 ATYSGFQ
+469 ASYSGFH
-476 MPQNQVFSEFD
+476 MPKNDVFTEFD
-487 KGTPKE
+487 KGTPKN
-493 QEVSTT
+493 QVVSTT

-540 IYTAQGQTYTP
+540 IYNAQGQIYTP
-551 VDSKLLLSY
+551 VDSQLLLSY
-560 KEAKNGQILEEG
+560 KESESGQILEEG

-588 YSTIGKPTIPFYIY
+588 YSTVGKPTIPFYIY

-614 IWCAADSRAKGF
+614 IWCAADSRARGF

-643 HQDGHSLLVADTVP
+643 HQDGHSLLTATTVP
-657 SCISYDAAFAYEIG
+657 NCVSYDAAFAYEIG
-671 IIIKEGLRRMYDN
+671 IIIKEGLRRMYEN
-684 NEDLLYYLT
+684 NEDLFYYLT
-693 LYNENYQM
+693 LYNENHDM
-701 PPIPKNCEEGVIKGI
+701 PPIPKNSEEGIIKGI
-716 YKFKS
+716 YRFKKI
-721 TPKPKARLIG
+721 TKPIVRLIG
-731 SGSIMQQVL
+731 SGSIMQQVI
-740 SAHKILKKLGIETE
+740 SADKILSEMGINCE

-763 LRRDAVECE
+763 LQRDAMECE
-772 RWNLLNPM
+772 RWNLLNPT
-780 KKPKIPY
+780 KKAKIPY
-787 ISKAMTK
+787 ISKVMK
-794 KDLVTIAATDH
+794 NEEMVTIATTDH
-805 VKAVPDM
+805 IKAVPKM
-812 IQKWMPGKYIS
+812 IERWIPGEYIT

-847 HIAAAT
+847 HIAAAA
-853 ISTLLTEGKISEAKA
+853 ISSLLTEGKLTKAKA
-868 KTALKT
+868 ESYMEN
-874 LDIDPDTPDPARN
+874 LDINSDAPDPSRN

>member
-18 IEWID
+18 EEWID
-23 SIASIIDIKGDE
+23 SIASIIDLKGDE

-73 EYPGDEVL
+73 DYPGDEIL

-92 AAMMVAK
+92 AAMMVSK
-99 ANQNFAGLGGHISTY
+99 ANKNFAGLGGHISTY

-154 YIEGRLSEE
+154 FIEGRLSEK

-173 TDGLSSYPHPR
+173 DDGLSSYPHPR
-184 LMPDFWEFPTVSMG
+184 LMPEFWEFPTVSMG

-302 PLLQNDEMGH
+302 PLLQKDEMGH
-312 LLQKMENTVDGDYQN
+312 LLKKMEKTVDGDYQN

-352 NLDDNTLARLRRGG
+352 DLDDNTLARLRRGG

-393 VKGWS
+393 IKGWS
-398 LGKSFEARNMTHQ
+398 LGKAFEARNMTHQ
-411 KKGLDKSDWQHFRD
+411 KKGLDKSDWQYFRD
-425 LLQIPFTD
+425 LLEIPFTD
-433 SELEEMPYY
+433 SELEDMPYY
-442 KPASDSPEIKYLKQQ
+442 KPAADSPEIKYLKHQ
-457 REKLGGSLPKRN
+457 RKKLGGSLPKRN

-476 MPQNQVFSEFD
+476 MPTNQVFSEFD
-487 KGTPKE
+487 KGTPEE

-657 SCISYDAAFAYEIG
+657 NCISYDAAFAYEIG
-671 IIIKEGLRRMYDN
+671 IIIKEGLRRMYDK

-701 PPIPKNCEEGVIKGI
+701 PAIPKNCEEGIIKGI
-716 YKFKS
+716 YKFKNAS
-721 TPKPKARLIG
+721 KPKARLIG

-740 SAHKILKKLGIETE
+740 LAQKMLEKLDIKTE
-754 IWSATSFGG
+754 VWSATSFGG

-772 RWNLLNPM
+772 RWNLLNPTV
-780 KKPKIPY
+780 KQKTPY
-787 ISKAMTK
+787 ISKVMTK
-794 KDLVTIAATDH
+794 ELVTIASTDH

-812 IQKWMPGKYIS
+812 IQKWIPGKYVS

-839 KFFEIDAE
+839 KFFEIDAQ
-847 HIAAAT
+847 HIVAAT
-853 ISTLLTEGKISEAKA
+853 ISTLLTEGELSEVKAKA
-868 KTALKT
+868 ALKN
-874 LDIDPDTPDPARN
+874 LDINPDTPNPARN

>member
-1 MKKGYRQQLP
+1 MGKGYRQQLP

-18 IEWID
+18 EEWID
-23 SIASIIDIKGDE
+23 SIASIIDIKGEE

-50 RNIAIPLLTNSP
+50 RNIAIPPLTNSP

-73 EYPGDEVL
+73 KYPGDETL
-81 EKKIRRMIRWN
+81 EKKIRRIIRWN
-92 AAMMVAK
+92 AAMMVSK
-99 ANQNFAGLGGHISTY
+99 ANKKFEGLGGHISTY
-114 ASASSLYE
+114 ASAASLYE
-122 VGFQHFFK
+122 VGFHHFFK
-130 GKDNGLGDFIYF
+130 GKNNGIGDFIYY

-154 YIEGRLSEE
+154 YLEGRLNEGH
-163 QLDHFRRESF
+163 LDHFRREAF

-184 LMPDFWEFPTVSMG
+184 LMPEFWEFPTVSMG

-205 YHARFLRYAH
+205 YHARFLRYLQ
-215 ERGICD
+215 ERGIAD

-250 EKLDNLTFVI
+250 EKLDNLTFVV

-290 NVLKVLWGKDWD
+290 NVIKVLWGRDWD
-302 PLLQNDEMGH
+302 PLLLKDEMGH
-312 LLQKMENTVDGDYQN
+312 LLRKMENTVDGDYQT
-327 LAASSGDYIRQNF
+327 LAASSGDYIREKF
-340 FGPEPELQKLVE
+340 FGPEHELKKLVE
-352 NLDDNTLARLRRGG
+352 DMDDNSLTKLRRGG

-371 LFAAYNEAIN
+371 LFAAYNEATK
-381 HKNQPTVILAKT
+381 HENQPSVILAKT
-393 VKGWS
+393 VKGWA
-398 LGKSFEARNMTHQ
+398 LGKGFQARNMTHQ
-411 KKGLDKSDWQHFRD
+411 KKSLDKSDWEYFRD
-425 LLQIPFTD
+425 LLEIPFTD
-433 SELEEMPYY
+433 SELEDMPYY
-442 KPASDSPEIKYLKQQ
+442 KPPPDSEEIKYLKDQ
-457 REKLGGSLPKRN
+457 RERLGGFLPKRN
-469 ATYSGFQ
+469 ASYSGFH
-476 MPQNQVFSEFD
+476 MPINDVFAEFD
-487 KGTPKE
+487 KGTPKN
-493 QEVSTT
+493 QVVSTT

-540 IYTAQGQTYTP
+540 IYNAQGQIYTP
-551 VDSKLLLSY
+551 VDSQLLLSY
-560 KEAKNGQILEEG
+560 KESESGQILEEG

-588 YSTIGKPTIPFYIY
+588 YSTVGKPTIPFYIY

-614 IWCAADSRAKGF
+614 IWCAADSRARGF

-643 HQDGHSLLVADTVP
+643 HQDGHSLLTATTVP
-657 SCISYDAAFAYEIG
+657 NCVAYDAAFAYEIG
-671 IIIKEGLRRMYDN
+671 IIIKEGLRRMYEN
-684 NEDLLYYLT
+684 NEDLFYYLT
-693 LYNENYQM
+693 LYNENYTM
-701 PPIPKNCEEGVIKGI
+701 PPIPKNSEEGIIKGI
-716 YKFKS
+716 YRFKNVA
-721 TPKPKARLIG
+721 KPVVRLIG

-740 SAHKILKKLGIETE
+740 SADKILSEMGINCE

-763 LRRDAVECE
+763 LQRDAMECE
-772 RWNLLNPM
+772 RWNLLNPT
-780 KKPKIPY
+780 KKAKIPY
-787 ISKAMTK
+787 ISKVMK
-794 KDLVTIAATDH
+794 NEEMVTIATTDH
-805 VKAVPDM
+805 IKAVPKM
-812 IQKWMPGKYIS
+812 IERWIPGEYIT

-847 HIAAAT
+847 HIAAAA
-853 ISTLLTEGKISEAKA
+853 ISSLLTEGKLTKAKA
-868 KTALKT
+868 DSYMEN
-874 LDIDPDTPDPARN
+874 LDINSDAPDPSRN

>member
-1 MKKGYRQQLP
+1 MGKGYRQQLP
-11 DRDPQET
+11 DRDTQET
-18 IEWID
+18 EEWID
-23 SIASIIDIKGDE
+23 SIESIIDVKGEE

-50 RNIAIPLLTNSP
+50 RNIDIPLLTNSP

-73 EYPGDEVL
+73 NYPGDEII
-81 EKKIRRMIRWN
+81 EKRIRRIIRWN
-92 AAMMVAK
+92 AAMMVSK
-99 ANQNFAGLGGHISTY
+99 ANKNFAGLGGHISTY
-114 ASASSLYE
+114 ASAASLYE
-122 VGFQHFFK
+122 VGFHHFFK
-130 GKDNGLGDFIYF
+130 GKEQGIGDFIYY

-154 YIEGRLSEE
+154 YLEGRLNEK

-205 YHARFLRYAH
+205 YHARFLRYLQ
-215 ERGICD
+215 ERGIAD

-250 EKLDNLTFVI
+250 EKLDNLTFVV

-290 NVLKVLWGKDWD
+290 NVMKVLWGRDWD
-302 PLLQNDEMGH
+302 PLLQKDEMGH
-312 LLQKMENTVDGDYQN
+312 LLRRMNETVDGDYQT

-340 FGPEPELQKLVE
+340 FGPEKELQELVKHIG
-352 NLDDNTLARLRRGG
+352 DDALTKLRRGG

-371 LFAAYNEAIN
+371 IFAAYKEATE
-381 HKNQPTVILAKT
+381 HKGQPSVVLAKT
-393 VKGWS
+393 VKGWA
-398 LGKSFEARNMTHQ
+398 LGKGFEARNMTHQ
-411 KKGLDKSDWQHFRD
+411 KKSLEKSDWQYFRD
-425 LLQIPFTD
+425 LLEIPFTD
-433 SELEEMPYY
+433 SELEDMPYY
-442 KPASDSPEIKYLKQQ
+442 RPSADSEEIKYLKEQ
-457 REKLGGSLPKRN
+457 RQNLGGYLPTRK
-469 ATYSGFQ
+469 ATYSGFH
-476 MPQNQVFSEFD
+476 MPKSDAFTEFD
-487 KGTPKE
+487 KGTPKD

-508 LMKDEKI
+508 LMKDDKI
-515 GDLIV
+515 GDLVV

-540 IYTAQGQTYTP
+540 IYNAQGQIYTP
-551 VDSKLLLSY
+551 VDSQLLLSY
-560 KEAKNGQILEEG
+560 KESESGQILEEG

-588 YSTIGKPTIPFYIY
+588 YSTVGKPTIPFYIY

-643 HQDGHSLLVADTVP
+643 HQDGHSLLTATTVP
-657 SCISYDAAFAYEIG
+657 NCLSYDAAFAYEIG
-671 IIIKEGLRRMYDN
+671 IIIKEGLRRMYEN
-684 NEDLLYYLT
+684 NEDVFYYLT
-693 LYNENYQM
+693 LYNENYPM
-701 PPIPKNCEEGVIKGI
+701 PPLPKNCEEGIIKGI

-721 TPKPKARLIG
+721 KNKPKIRLIG
-731 SGSIMQQVL
+731 SGPIMQQVL
-740 SAHKILKKLGIETE
+740 RAEKILANEGISCE

-763 LRRDAVECE
+763 LRRDALECD
-772 RWNLLNPM
+772 RWNMMNPT
-780 KKPKIPY
+780 KKQKVPY
-787 ISKAMTK
+787 ISKVMGK
-794 KDLVTIAATDH
+794 SNLITIAATDH
-805 VKAVPDM
+805 MKAVPDM
-812 IQKWMPGKYIS
+812 IKSWMPGKYVT

-847 HIAAAT
+847 HIAAAA
-853 ISTLLTEGKISEAKA
+853 ISTMLTEGKLTKAKA
-868 KTALKT
+868 ETFLKK
-874 LDIDPDTPDPARN
+874 LDINPEAPNPARN

>member
-18 IEWID
+18 EEWID
-23 SIASIIDIKGDE
+23 SIASIIDLKGDE

-73 EYPGDEVL
+73 DYPGDEIL

-92 AAMMVAK
+92 AAMMVSK
-99 ANQNFAGLGGHISTY
+99 ANKNFAGLGGHISTY

-154 YIEGRLSEE
+154 FIEGRLSEK

-173 TDGLSSYPHPR
+173 DDGLSSYPHPR
-184 LMPDFWEFPTVSMG
+184 LMPEFWEFPTVSMG

-302 PLLQNDEMGH
+302 PLLQKDEMGH
-312 LLQKMENTVDGDYQN
+312 LLKKMEKTVDGDYQN

-352 NLDDNTLARLRRGG
+352 DLDDNTLARLRRGG

-393 VKGWS
+393 IKGWS
-398 LGKSFEARNMTHQ
+398 LGKAFEARNMTHQ
-411 KKGLDKSDWQHFRD
+411 KKGLDKSDWQYFRD
-425 LLQIPFTD
+425 LLEIPFTD
-433 SELEEMPYY
+433 SELEDMPYY
-442 KPASDSPEIKYLKQQ
+442 KPAADSPEIKYLKHQ
-457 REKLGGSLPKRN
+457 RKKLGGSLPKRN

-476 MPQNQVFSEFD
+476 MPTNQVFSEFD
-487 KGTPKE
+487 KGTPEE

-657 SCISYDAAFAYEIG
+657 NCISYDAAFAYEIG
-671 IIIKEGLRRMYDN
+671 IIIKEGLRRMYDK

-701 PPIPKNCEEGVIKGI
+701 PAIPKNCEEGIIKGI
-716 YKFKS
+716 YKFKNAS
-721 TPKPKARLIG
+721 KPKARLIG

-740 SAHKILKKLGIETE
+740 LAQKMLEKLDIKTE
-754 IWSATSFGG
+754 VWSATSFGG

-772 RWNLLNPM
+772 RWNLLNPTV
-780 KKPKIPY
+780 KQKIPY
-787 ISKAMTK
+787 ISKVMTK
-794 KDLVTIAATDH
+794 NLVTIASTDH

-812 IQKWMPGKYIS
+812 IQKWIPGKYVS

-839 KFFEIDAE
+839 KFFEIDAQ
-847 HIAAAT
+847 HIVAAT
-853 ISTLLTEGKISEAKA
+853 ISTLLTEGELSEVKAKA
-868 KTALKT
+868 ALKN
-874 LDIDPDTPDPARN
+874 LDINPDTPNPARN

>member
-18 IEWID
+18 EEWID
-23 SIASIIDIKGDE
+23 SIASIIDLKGDE

-73 EYPGDEVL
+73 DYPGDEIL

-92 AAMMVAK
+92 AAMMVSK
-99 ANQNFAGLGGHISTY
+99 ANKNFAGLGGHISTY

-154 YIEGRLSEE
+154 FIEGRLSEK

-173 TDGLSSYPHPR
+173 DDGLSSYPHPR
-184 LMPDFWEFPTVSMG
+184 LMPEFWEFPTVSMG

-250 EKLDNLTFVI
+250 EKLDNLTLVI

-302 PLLQNDEMGH
+302 PLLQKDEMGH
-312 LLQKMENTVDGDYQN
+312 LLKKMEKTVDGDYQN

-352 NLDDNTLARLRRGG
+352 DLDDNTLARLRRGG

-398 LGKSFEARNMTHQ
+398 LGKAFEARNMTHQ
-411 KKGLDKSDWQHFRD
+411 KKGLDKSDWQYFRD
-425 LLQIPFTD
+425 LLEIPFTD
-433 SELEEMPYY
+433 SELEDMPYY
-442 KPASDSPEIKYLKQQ
+442 KPAADSPEIKYLKHQ
-457 REKLGGSLPKRN
+457 RKKLGGSLPKRN

-476 MPQNQVFSEFD
+476 MPTNQVFSEFD
-487 KGTPKE
+487 KGTPEE

-657 SCISYDAAFAYEIG
+657 NCISYDAAFAYEIG
-671 IIIKEGLRRMYDN
+671 IIIKEGLRRMYDK

-701 PPIPKNCEEGVIKGI
+701 PAIPKNCEEGIIKGI
-716 YKFKS
+716 YKFKNAS
-721 TPKPKARLIG
+721 KPKARLIG

-740 SAHKILKKLGIETE
+740 LAQKMLEKLDIKTE
-754 IWSATSFGG
+754 VWSATSFGG

-772 RWNLLNPM
+772 RWNLLNPTV
-780 KKPKIPY
+780 KQKTPY
-787 ISKAMTK
+787 ISKVMTK
-794 KDLVTIAATDH
+794 ELVTIASTDH

-812 IQKWMPGKYIS
+812 IQKWIPGKYVS

-839 KFFEIDAE
+839 KFFEIDAQ
-847 HIAAAT
+847 HIVAAT
-853 ISTLLTEGKISEAKA
+853 ISTLLTEGELSEVKAKA
-868 KTALKT
+868 ALKN
-874 LDIDPDTPDPARN
+874 LDINPDTPNPARN

>member
-18 IEWID
+18 EEWID
-23 SIASIIDIKGDE
+23 SIVSIIDLKGDE

-73 EYPGDEVL
+73 DYPGDEIL

-92 AAMMVAK
+92 AAMMVSK
-99 ANQNFAGLGGHISTY
+99 ANKNFAGLGGHISTY

-154 YIEGRLSEE
+154 FIEGRLSEK

-173 TDGLSSYPHPR
+173 DDGLSSYPHPR
-184 LMPDFWEFPTVSMG
+184 LMPEFWEFPTVSMG

-302 PLLQNDEMGH
+302 PLLQKDEMGH
-312 LLQKMENTVDGDYQN
+312 LLKKMEKTVDGDYQN

-352 NLDDNTLARLRRGG
+352 DLDDNTLARLRRGG

-393 VKGWS
+393 IKGWS
-398 LGKSFEARNMTHQ
+398 LGKAFEARNMTHQ
-411 KKGLDKSDWQHFRD
+411 KKGLDKSDWQYFRD
-425 LLQIPFTD
+425 LLEIPFTD
-433 SELEEMPYY
+433 SELEDMPYY
-442 KPASDSPEIKYLKQQ
+442 KPAADSPEIKYLKHQ

-476 MPQNQVFSEFD
+476 MPTNQVFSEFD
-487 KGTPKE
+487 KGTPEE

-657 SCISYDAAFAYEIG
+657 NCISYDAAFAYEIG
-671 IIIKEGLRRMYDN
+671 IIIKEGLRRMYDK

-701 PPIPKNCEEGVIKGI
+701 PAIPKNCEEGIIKGI
-716 YKFKS
+716 YKFKNAS
-721 TPKPKARLIG
+721 KPKARLIG

-740 SAHKILKKLGIETE
+740 LAQKMLEKLDIKTE
-754 IWSATSFGG
+754 VWSATSFGG

-772 RWNLLNPM
+772 RWNLLNPTV
-780 KKPKIPY
+780 KQKIPY
-787 ISKAMTK
+787 ISKVMTK
-794 KDLVTIAATDH
+794 KLVTIASTDH

-812 IQKWMPGKYIS
+812 IQKWIPGKYVS

-839 KFFEIDAE
+839 KFFEIDAQ
-847 HIAAAT
+847 HIVAAT
-853 ISTLLTEGKISEAKA
+853 ISTLLTEGELSEVKAKA
-868 KTALKT
+868 ALKN
-874 LDIDPDTPDPARN
+874 LDINPDTPNPARN

>member
-92 AAMMVAK
+92 AAMMVSK

-469 ATYSGFQ
+469 ATYSGFK

>member
-1 MKKGYRQQLP
+1 MGKGYRQQLP
-11 DRDPQET
+11 DRDTQET
-18 IEWID
+18 EEWID
-23 SIASIIDIKGDE
+23 SIESIIDVKGEE

-50 RNIAIPLLTNSP
+50 RNIDIPLLTNSP

-73 EYPGDEVL
+73 NYPGDEII
-81 EKKIRRMIRWN
+81 EKRIRRIIRWN
-92 AAMMVAK
+92 AAMMVSK
-99 ANQNFAGLGGHISTY
+99 ANKNFAGLGGHISTY
-114 ASASSLYE
+114 ASAASLYE
-122 VGFQHFFK
+122 VGFHHFFK
-130 GKDNGLGDFIYF
+130 GKEQGIGDFIYY

-154 YIEGRLSEE
+154 YLEGRLNEK

-173 TDGLSSYPHPR
+173 ADGLSSYPHPR

-205 YHARFLRYAH
+205 YHARFLRYLQ
-215 ERGICD
+215 ERGIAD

-250 EKLDNLTFVI
+250 EKLDNLTFVV

-290 NVLKVLWGKDWD
+290 NVMKVLWGRDWD
-302 PLLQNDEMGH
+302 PLLQKDEMGH
-312 LLQKMENTVDGDYQN
+312 LLRRMNETVDGDYQT

-340 FGPEPELQKLVE
+340 FGPEKELQELVKH
-352 NLDDNTLARLRRGG
+352 LGDDVLTKLRRGG

-371 LFAAYNEAIN
+371 IFAAYKEATE
-381 HKNQPTVILAKT
+381 HKGQPSVVLAKT
-393 VKGWS
+393 VKGWA
-398 LGKSFEARNMTHQ
+398 LGKGFEARNMTHQ
-411 KKGLDKSDWQHFRD
+411 KKSLEKSDWQYFRD
-425 LLQIPFTD
+425 LLEIPFTD
-433 SELEEMPYY
+433 SELEDMPYY
-442 KPASDSPEIKYLKQQ
+442 RPSADSEEIEYLKEQ
-457 REKLGGSLPKRN
+457 RQNLGGYLPTRK
-469 ATYSGFQ
+469 ATYSGFH
-476 MPQNQVFSEFD
+476 MPKSDAFTEFD
-487 KGTPKE
+487 KGTPKD

-508 LMKDEKI
+508 LMKDDKI
-515 GDLIV
+515 GDLVV

-540 IYTAQGQTYTP
+540 IYNAQGQIYTP
-551 VDSKLLLSY
+551 VDSQLLLSY
-560 KEAKNGQILEEG
+560 KESESGQILEEG

-588 YSTIGKPTIPFYIY
+588 YSTVGKPTIPFYIY

-643 HQDGHSLLVADTVP
+643 HQDGHSLLTATTVP
-657 SCISYDAAFAYEIG
+657 NCLSYDAAFAYEIG
-671 IIIKEGLRRMYDN
+671 IIIKEGLRRMYEN
-684 NEDLLYYLT
+684 NEDVFYYLT
-693 LYNENYQM
+693 LYNENYPM
-701 PPIPKNCEEGVIKGI
+701 PPLPKNCEEGIIKGI

-721 TPKPKARLIG
+721 KNKPKIRLIG
-731 SGSIMQQVL
+731 SGPIMQQVL
-740 SAHKILKKLGIETE
+740 KAEEILANEGISCE

-763 LRRDAVECE
+763 LRRDALECD
-772 RWNLLNPM
+772 RWNMMNPT
-780 KKPKIPY
+780 KKQKVPY
-787 ISKAMTK
+787 ISKIMGK
-794 KDLVTIAATDH
+794 SNLITIAATDH
-805 VKAVPDM
+805 MKAVPDM
-812 IQKWMPGKYIS
+812 IKSWMPGKYVT

-847 HIAAAT
+847 HIAAAA
-853 ISTLLTEGKISEAKA
+853 ISTMLTEGKLTKAKA
-868 KTALKT
+868 ETVLKK
-874 LDIDPDTPDPARN
+874 LDINPEAPNPARN

>member
-18 IEWID
+18 EEWID
-23 SIASIIDIKGDE
+23 SIASIIDLKGDE

-73 EYPGDEVL
+73 DYPGDEIL

-92 AAMMVAK
+92 AAMMVSK
-99 ANQNFAGLGGHISTY
+99 ANKNFAGLGGHISTY

-154 YIEGRLSEE
+154 FIEGRLTEE

-173 TDGLSSYPHPR
+173 DDGLSSYPHPR
-184 LMPDFWEFPTVSMG
+184 LMPEFWEFPTVSMG

-302 PLLQNDEMGH
+302 PLLQKDEMGH
-312 LLQKMENTVDGDYQN
+312 LLKKMEKTVDGDYQN

-352 NLDDNTLARLRRGG
+352 DLDDNTLARLRRGG

-398 LGKSFEARNMTHQ
+398 LGKAFEARNMTHQ
-411 KKGLDKSDWQHFRD
+411 KKGLDKSDWQYFRD
-425 LLQIPFTD
+425 LLEIPFTD
-433 SELEEMPYY
+433 SELEDMPYY
-442 KPASDSPEIKYLKQQ
+442 KPAADSPEIKYLKHQ

-476 MPQNQVFSEFD
+476 MPTNQVFSEFD

-508 LMKDEKI
+508 LMKDEQI

-540 IYTAQGQTYTP
+540 IYTSQGQTYTP

-657 SCISYDAAFAYEIG
+657 NCISYDAAFAYEIG

-701 PPIPKNCEEGVIKGI
+701 PAIPKDCEEGIIKGI
-716 YKFKS
+716 YKFKNAS
-721 TPKPKARLIG
+721 KPKARLIG

-740 SAHKILKKLGIETE
+740 LAQKMLEKLDIKTE
-754 IWSATSFGG
+754 VWSATSFGG

-772 RWNLLNPM
+772 RWNLLNPT
-780 KKPKIPY
+780 KKQKIPY
-787 ISKAMTK
+787 ISKVMTK
-794 KDLVTIAATDH
+794 KLVTIASTDH

-812 IQKWMPGKYIS
+812 IQKWIPGKYVS

-839 KFFEIDAE
+839 KFFEIDSQY
-847 HIAAAT
+847 IVAAT
-853 ISTLLTEGKISEAKA
+853 ISTLLTEGELSEAKA
-868 KTALKT
+868 KAALKS
-874 LDIDPDTPDPARN
+874 LDIDPDTPNPARN

>member
-18 IEWID
+18 EEWID
-23 SIASIIDIKGDE
+23 SIASIIDLKGDE

-73 EYPGDEVL
+73 DYPGDEIL

-92 AAMMVAK
+92 AAMMVSK
-99 ANQNFAGLGGHISTY
+99 ANKNFAGLGGHISTY

-154 YIEGRLSEE
+154 FIEGRLSEK

-173 TDGLSSYPHPR
+173 DDGLSSYPHPR
-184 LMPDFWEFPTVSMG
+184 LMPEFWEFPTVSMG

-302 PLLQNDEMGH
+302 PLLQKDEMGH
-312 LLQKMENTVDGDYQN
+312 LLKKMEKTVDGDYQN

-352 NLDDNTLARLRRGG
+352 DLDDNTLARLRRGG

-393 VKGWS
+393 IKGWS
-398 LGKSFEARNMTHQ
+398 LGKAFEARNMTHQ
-411 KKGLDKSDWQHFRD
+411 KKGLDKSDWQYFRD
-425 LLQIPFTD
+425 LLEIPFTD
-433 SELEEMPYY
+433 SELEDMPYY
-442 KPASDSPEIKYLKQQ
+442 KPAADSPEIKYLKHQ
-457 REKLGGSLPKRN
+457 RKKLGGSLPKRN

-476 MPQNQVFSEFD
+476 MPTNQVFSEFD
-487 KGTPKE
+487 KGTPEE

-657 SCISYDAAFAYEIG
+657 NCISYDAAFAYEIG
-671 IIIKEGLRRMYDN
+671 IIIKEGLRRMYDK

-701 PPIPKNCEEGVIKGI
+701 PAIPKNCEEGIIKGI
-716 YKFKS
+716 YKFKNAS
-721 TPKPKARLIG
+721 KPKARLIG

-740 SAHKILKKLGIETE
+740 LAQKMLEKLDIKTE
-754 IWSATSFGG
+754 VWSATSFGG

-772 RWNLLNPM
+772 RWNLLNPTV
-780 KKPKIPY
+780 KQKIPY
-787 ISKAMTK
+787 ISKVMTK
-794 KDLVTIAATDH
+794 KLVTIASTDH

-812 IQKWMPGKYIS
+812 IQKWIPGKYVS

-839 KFFEIDAE
+839 KFFEIDAQ
-847 HIAAAT
+847 HIVAAT
-853 ISTLLTEGKISEAKA
+853 ISTLLTEGELSEVKAKA
-868 KTALKT
+868 ALKN
-874 LDIDPDTPDPARN
+874 LDINPDTPNPARN